1 LIIITLYL
9 KRRGGAKWLIAG
21 IPAIFMAV
29 MTIWAVI
36 LNEVKFSAGSSALLT
51 VINLCVLIV
60 ALWILIEGVVKF
72 FSAEEEPAPPTA
84 PETV

>member
-1 LIIITLYL
+1 
-9 KRRGGAKWLIAG
+9 
-21 IPAIFMAV
+21 
-29 MTIWAVI
+29 
-36 LNEVKFSAGSSALLT
+36 

-60 ALWILIEGVVKF
+60 AIWILIEGVVKF